1 MAERNPQPA
10 SGPAR
15 TSGQHDKLLAAEV
28 LAVVGPGEV
37 LPLGSCSAGFLSELA
52 DMGCELRDGAAESA
66 SFEGGRPA
74 VAPMPLSSDTVV
86 LSYPFVAGM
95 LDLSQ
100 ELQALRP
107 GVGRNLVVLP
117 PVPDAAPAGT
127 LAPNAGSIT
136 AAAITAGYR
145 RHPAAYEV
153 ADFERSNS
161 ERFSRPLFFE
171 IIPDPLLERW
181 PLRRLRAERD
191 LHMDMTREDG
201 ARSDAHLVRY
211 ALAADWIRPGDSV
224 LDCACG
230 LGYGTAV
237 LAARSPGER
246 FLGVDIDPGS
256 VAYASDN
263 FSGWGIS
270 YVAASATQLDR
281 IADRSIDTLVS
292 FETLEHLE
300 DYSTFLNEAARV
312 LKPGGRIIVSV
323 PNLWMDESGRDP
335 NPHHHHVFDY
345 AKCRDALTAHFRIEA
360 RYSQSAP
367 GGTVL
372 LNASR
377 RLREQ
382 PLSRTDDPADTE
394 WWIVVAAVA
403 SPANGESQTTS
414 LDIERQ
420 LALGTKELAA
430 GRDDAARSAYRTGI
444 DMAEAALRG
453 FLKSPESDHS
463 PATLGEMRDI
473 CSLAHRCALAEHS
486 MADYR
491 RAPGLFWRQ
500 VNARHADS
508 AVQLRA
514 AEDGDAE
521 LAAKIGEA
529 ARLRGELEYL
539 RATNTIRALLPL
551 RLKEVFLVILPR
563 LLARLFGRSP

>member
-1 MAERNPQPA
+1 MAEGNSQIA
-10 SGPAR
+10 GGQSR
-15 TSGQHDKLLAAEV
+15 TYRQHDKLLAAEV
-28 LAVVGPGEV
+28 LAVVGPCKV
-37 LPLGSCSAGFLSELA
+37 LHLGACNASFLSELA
-52 DMGCELRDGAAESA
+52 DMGCDLRDGAAESA
-66 SFEGGRPA
+66 PFESGRPA
-74 VAPMPLSSDTVV
+74 VAPMPLTSDTVI

-95 LDLSQ
+95 LDFPH

-117 PVPDAAPAGT
+117 PVSDAAPAGT
-127 LAPNAGSIT
+127 LAPNTGSII
-136 AAAITAGYR
+136 AAAIAAGYR

-161 ERFSRPLFFE
+161 KRFSRPLFFE
-171 IIPDPLLERW
+171 IIPDPVLECW
-181 PLRRLRAERD
+181 PLQRLRAERD

-211 ALAADWIRPGDSV
+211 ALAANWIRPGDAV

-237 LAARSPGER
+237 LAARSPGEQ

-263 FSGWGIS
+263 FGGWGIN

-300 DYSTFLNEAARV
+300 DYSIFLDEAARV

-345 AKCRDALTAHFRIEA
+345 AKCRDALAAHFRIEA

-372 LNASR
+372 LDAPR
-377 RLREQ
+377 QLREQ
-382 PLSRTDDPADTE
+382 PLSSTDDPADTE
-394 WWIVVAAVA
+394 WWIVVAAVVT
-403 SPANGESQTTS
+403 PANDKSQTTS
-414 LDIERQ
+414 LHIERQ

-430 GRDDAARSAYRTGI
+430 GRDDAARSAYRAGI
-444 DMAEAALRG
+444 DMAKAALRG
-453 FLKSPESDHS
+453 FLEPPGPNHS

-473 CSLAHRCALAEHS
+473 CSIAHRCALAEHS

-508 AVQLRA
+508 TVQRRA
-514 AEDGDAE
+514 AEDRDAE
-521 LAAKIGEA
+521 FAAKIHEIGQ
-529 ARLRGELEYL
+529 LRGELERL
-539 RATNTIRALLPL
+539 RATTTIRALLPL